1 MQQRLRLKIKRLR
14 QKKPKEDESLQ
25 TKISKTEDKS
35 TQTELSKD
43 DIFKRKK
50 DAKKHQEKLD
60 KLNSEMKDK
69 DKLSDKRKEKIKELE
84 AQTALFPEL
93 R

>member
-1 MQQRLRLKIKRLR
+1 
-14 QKKPKEDESLQ
+14 
-25 TKISKTEDKS
+25 
-35 TQTELSKD
+35 
-43 DIFKRKK
+43 
-50 DAKKHQEKLD
+50 
-60 KLNSEMKDK
+60 MKDK